1 MSSHAQQLAVRRA
14 LLIER
19 AEQQRMQLAEW
30 SQKLE
35 RPASFFDKGYALAR
49 GVRSHPALAMGAGV
63 VALALLRKTT
73 LIGKFAGATMSAA
86 KVGFSLAKWLVL
98 RRSGS

>member
-1 MSSHAQQLAVRRA
+1 MSQHAQQLAVRRA

-19 AEQQRMQLAEW
+19 AAQQRMQLAEW

-35 RPASFFDKGYALAR
+35 RPAGFFDKGYALAR
-49 GVRSHPALAMGAGV
+49 GVRSHPALAMGAGMA
-63 VALALLRKTT
+63 ALALLRKTT

-86 KVGFSLAKWLVL
+86 KVGLSLAKWLLL